1 MLRDSY
7 LLQVHKLP
15 RHGDNFPDIPDDDS
29 STLLF
34 CLFRLLMKNC
44 NLVKWA
50 SWPPTTVKSVCVC
63 VCVCHPLHPRNS
75 VHAHSIIMQE
85 GIMTGAM
92 TMYVTDICA

>member
-63 VCVCHPLHPRNS
+63 VCVCELEKSPLQGPIGPERHDQ
-75 VHAHSIIMQE
+75 HS
-85 GIMTGAM
+85 G
-92 TMYVTDICA
+92 

>member
-63 VCVCHPLHPRNS
+63 VCSTVAP
-75 VHAHSIIMQE
+75 IISNRRTLE
-85 GIMTGAM
+85 
-92 TMYVTDICA
+92 

>member
-1 MLRDSY
+1 MPRDSY

-50 SWPPTTVKSVCVC
+50 SWAPTTVKSVCVC
-63 VCVCHPLHPRNS
+63 VCVHEEYSASSQN
-75 VHAHSIIMQE
+75 HALLL
-85 GIMTGAM
+85 
-92 TMYVTDICA
+92 VC

>member
-34 CLFRLLMKNC
+34 CLFHLLMKNC

-63 VCVCHPLHPRNS
+63 VCVCVMHKSP
-75 VHAHSIIMQE
+75 
-85 GIMTGAM
+85 AM
-92 TMYVTDICA
+92 LCLVGDL